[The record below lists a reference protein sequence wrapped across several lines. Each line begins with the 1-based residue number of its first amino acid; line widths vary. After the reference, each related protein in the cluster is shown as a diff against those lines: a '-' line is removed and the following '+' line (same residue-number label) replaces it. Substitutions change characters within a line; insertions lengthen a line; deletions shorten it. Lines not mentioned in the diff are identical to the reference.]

1 MLDNMIRVFV
11 IWLISSFVSI
21 TTWAGIAVTNTRV
34 IYPANAKSVNVQLNN
49 LLDKPA
55 LAQVWT
61 DNGNPS
67 EVPAAKDNPFLVS
80 PPVSRLNAQ
89 ANQIVRIMFKP
100 NMQMAQDRESLYWFN
115 LLDVPPLSKSDESKN
130 VLQFSIRSRLKL
142 FYRPD
147 NLSMTQ
153 SQAFKT
159 IKFKQNTAKNSIEVE
174 NPSPYYIT
182 FNRLDFKTNQN
193 ETISYTADLMVAPL
207 SKKVVEFDHFK
218 TPMVDVNYEVI
229 NDLGGYV
236 QHEAKIH

>member
-1 MLDNMIRVFV
+1 MRVFV

-21 TTWAGIAVTNTRV
+21 TTWAGIAVTNTRI

-55 LAQVWT
+55 LAQVWI
-61 DNGNPS
+61 DSGNPS

-115 LLDVPPLSKSDESKN
+115 LLDVPPLSKSEESKN

-142 FYRPD
+142 FYRPE
-147 NLSMTQ
+147 NLSMSQ
-153 SQAFKT
+153 AQAFKSLT
-159 IKFKQNTAKNSIEVE
+159 FKQNTAKKSIEIE

-193 ETISYTADLMVAPL
+193 ETVSYTADLMVAPL
-207 SKKVVEFDHFK
+207 SKKEVEFDRFK
-218 TPMVDVNYEVI
+218 TPMINVNYEVI

-236 QHEAKIH
+236 QHEAKIY